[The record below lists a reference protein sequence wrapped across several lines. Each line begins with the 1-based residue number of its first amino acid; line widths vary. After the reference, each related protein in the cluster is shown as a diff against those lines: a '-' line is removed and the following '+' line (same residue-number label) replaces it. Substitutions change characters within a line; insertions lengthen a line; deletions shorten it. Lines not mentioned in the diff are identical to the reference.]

1 MGVARILS
9 DPWPQ
14 EENVHMEKS
23 RLVSQQSVSGGPLDL
38 GVWGAI
44 RASQRGSGRSLESS
58 RYFMQSEALGA
69 C

>member
-14 EENVHMEKS
+14 EENVHMEKT
-23 RLVSQQSVSGGPLDL
+23 RLVSQQSHAVGVTNRRVSGGPLDL

-44 RASQRGSGRSLESS
+44 
-58 RYFMQSEALGA
+58 
-69 C
+69 